1 MVDNDR
7 GEMRTIV
14 TLRVTAVCLLAAV
27 ILTGCSA
34 KPVLMSKDS
43 GVPAGLDLSGSW
55 TLRAG
60 PGSEIKADRDRE
72 QQIHIPRENTIE
84 QPTRSRSSP
93 RSSGPSVQLFLESGT
108 SLKITQTGAGL
119 FISFDRSVVEEYTFG
134 ENRVVAIGPIEAQ
147 RVSGWEGRAFVVE
160 TLDDQSNVMTETWR
174 LDDNGNTLIRDITVV
189 RRGKQSSFS
198 RQRFDRAGF
207 DRARPG

>member
-1 MVDNDR
+1 MVDNYR
-7 GEMRTIV
+7 GEMQTIV
-14 TLRVTAVCLLAAV
+14 TLRVTTVCLLAAI

-43 GVPAGLDLSGSW
+43 GVPAGLDLSGRW
-55 TLRAG
+55 TLRG
-60 PGSEIKADRDRE
+60 DPGSDIKANRDRE
-72 QQIHIPRENTIE
+72 LQIRIPRENTAE
-84 QPTRSRSSP
+84 RPTRARSSW

-147 RVSGWEGRAFVVE
+147 RVSGWEGQAFVVE
-160 TLDDQSNVMTETWR
+160 TLDDQGSVMTETWR
-174 LDDNGNTLIRDITVV
+174 LDDNGKTLVRDITVV
-189 RRGKQSSFS
+189 RGSKQNSFS
-198 RQRFDRAGF
+198 RQRFDRAN
-207 DRARPG
+207 PG